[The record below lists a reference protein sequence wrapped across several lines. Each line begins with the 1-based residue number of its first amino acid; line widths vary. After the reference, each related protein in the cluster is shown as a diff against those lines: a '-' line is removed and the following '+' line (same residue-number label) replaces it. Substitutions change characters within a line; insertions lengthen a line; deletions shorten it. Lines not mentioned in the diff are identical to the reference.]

1 MCRYLQ
7 FILLYEVLYDQLM
20 SYTLANIYD
29 LLDSREPSGEN
40 GMASFPRK

>member
-7 FILLYEVLYDQLM
+7 FITAIHGNDQLP
-20 SYTLANIYD
+20 SYTLASIHD

>member
-7 FILLYEVLYDQLM
+7 FLVGYDQLM

-29 LLDSREPSGEN
+29 LFDSRELSGEN